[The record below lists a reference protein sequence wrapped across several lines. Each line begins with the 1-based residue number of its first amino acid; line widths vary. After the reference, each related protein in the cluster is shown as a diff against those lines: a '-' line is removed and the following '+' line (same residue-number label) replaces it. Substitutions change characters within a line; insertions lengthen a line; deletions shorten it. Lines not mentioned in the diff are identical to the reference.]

1 MYDIPRLLFA
11 DDKGTIYDHP
21 TLKMTVR
28 SENLITIPYE
38 LEMEIVPELVKPEYL
53 ENASPLAYNQEKAG
67 IEVFKSGHAIFIQPP
82 EGYLRLYLPAY
93 QKRSDNILS
102 PKSYTPVGWMNECF
116 VSPITL
122 VDNIPSPESEST
134 GKKFHGFLKS
144 FKKEN
149 AFKDFLLLNSD
160 LYHTKNEEIV
170 FPFSDE
176 TSHFTANDLTSILEH
191 YSTIASHPILN
202 ICHNNFTEQT
212 NPDTFLNIIEKIK
225 SKNDK
230 ITIIYSSNLQDLL
243 MLKKIVNSGCDCI
256 NVELMT
262 TNSETGRIVDE
273 TVSIEHVYKSLQA
286 VYRKNIYKSLTL
298 HTLPGLTDR
307 HTETESLIDFLSTFK
322 IDLLLLKNMEI
333 DPDIIFMNNNLKKED
348 IKGLKN
354 MLKLVKKRV
363 KNIKIGYFNR
373 HKDHFLI
380 EYRLPVFKRRKS

>member
-28 SENLITIPYE
+28 SENLKTIPYE
-38 LEMEIVPELVKPEYL
+38 LEMEPVPDNVKPEYL

-93 QKRSDNILS
+93 QKRNNDILL
-102 PKSYTPVGWMNECF
+102 PKPYTPVGWMNESF
-116 VSPITL
+116 VSPITV
-122 VDNIPSPESEST
+122 VDKLPSSESVNT

-144 FKKEN
+144 YKKEN

-170 FPFSDE
+170 FPLSEE
-176 TSHFTANDLTSILEH
+176 TSNFSENDLTTILEH
-191 YSTIASHPILN
+191 YSKIASYPILN
-202 ICHNNFTEQT
+202 ICHNNFKEQT
-212 NPDTFLNIIEKIK
+212 NPDNFLNIIERIK
-225 SKNDK
+225 SKNDNM
-230 ITIIYSSNLQDLL
+230 TIIYSSNLQD
-243 MLKKIVNSGCDCI
+243 MVILKKIVESGCDCI
-256 NVELMT
+256 NAELMT
-262 TNSETGRIVDE
+262 TNSETGWIVDE
-273 TVSIEHVYKSLQA
+273 SVSIENVYKSLQA
-286 VYRKNIYKSLTL
+286 IYRKNIYKSLTL

-307 HTETESLIDFLSTFK
+307 QTETESLIDFLSTFN
-322 IDLLLLKNMEI
+322 IDLLLLRNMEI
-333 DPDIIFMNNNLKKED
+333 DPDIIFMNNNLKNED

-354 MLKLVKKRV
+354 MLKLVKKKV

-373 HKDHFLI
+373 HKDHFLL
-380 EYRLPVFKRRKS
+380 EHKLPVLKRRKS